1 MSALPEQHYV
11 SIFLT
16 ADSASY
22 DDATQNI
29 EIVQ

>member
-22 DDATQNI
+22 DATQNY